1 MTQRSYTVDT
11 LLKLFFQNYF
21 FPDMLWTL
29 KLKSNAKHLQCIDR
43 KYTKKNSEDKIYMYI
58 NNVLSL
64 LSLGQNKKYMETI
77 YNSKDISDTR
87 TEMNA

>member
-1 MTQRSYTVDT
+1 
-11 LLKLFFQNYF
+11 
-21 FPDMLWTL
+21 
-29 KLKSNAKHLQCIDR
+29 
-43 KYTKKNSEDKIYMYI
+43 MYI

-64 LSLGQNKKYMETI
+64 LSLGQNIEYMETI

>member
-1 MTQRSYTVDT
+1 
-11 LLKLFFQNYF
+11 
-21 FPDMLWTL
+21 MLWTL
-29 KLKSNAKHLQCIDR
+29 KLESNAKHLQCIDR
-43 KYTKKNSEDKIYMYI
+43 EYTKKNSEDKIYMYI

-64 LSLGQNKKYMETI
+64 LSLGQNIEYMETI